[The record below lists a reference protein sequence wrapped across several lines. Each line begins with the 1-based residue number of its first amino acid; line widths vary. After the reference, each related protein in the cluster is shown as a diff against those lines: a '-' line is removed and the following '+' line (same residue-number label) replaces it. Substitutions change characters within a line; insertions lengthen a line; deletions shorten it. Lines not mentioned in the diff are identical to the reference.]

1 MRFGPFLLAAWL
13 MLCTP
18 FAAAGPRYTV
28 MQIAGPGSWASA
40 INSSGQL
47 TGTLVA
53 DGNAHA
59 FYYDGASLHDIGTLG
74 GASSTGQAINDSGTV
89 AGISEVD
96 NGASGFVYSGGT
108 LTALPAGLVFAYGIN
123 NANTVTGLAIFSTPA
138 GVESP
143 RAYTYDSGAGGSGTN
158 LGILPGY
165 DFPNPGTYG
174 LDINAAGHVVGQA
187 ITGTIADFPDKSF
200 LYRDGVMQ
208 ELGDFGD
215 RYGQASAIND
225 HDQITGGA
233 TTRTADNTRA
243 FLWEDGVVRYLG
255 ALTPNGASFA
265 YDINNTGQI
274 VGDAATAKGSGA
286 FLYDG
291 AAMLALDSLIDPA
304 AGWSIAVAYGINDF
318 QQIAAQ
324 ACRLDGCYAVRLDPI
339 PEPATAWMLAA
350 GILIPVL
357 RYARQRDPVGLV
369 PA

>member
-1 MRFGPFLLAAWL
+1 MRVGPFLLAAWL
-13 MLCTP
+13 MLCVP

-28 MQIAGPGSWASA
+28 TQIAGPDSWASA

-47 TGTLVA
+47 ASTLTA
-53 DGNAHA
+53 GGNFHA
-59 FYYDGASLHDIGTLG
+59 FYDDGASLHDIGTLG
-74 GASSTGQAINDSGTV
+74 GANSTGQAINDSGTV
-89 AGISEVD
+89 AGSSE
-96 NGASGFVYSGGT
+96 GALSGSGFVDAGGT
-108 LTALPAGLVFAYGIN
+108 LTALPSGLAFANGIN

-138 GVESP
+138 SAESP
-143 RAYTYDSGAGGSGTN
+143 RACTYDVGGGGSGTN
-158 LGILPGY
+158 LGVLPGY

-187 ITGTIADFPDKSF
+187 ITGTIADFADKSF
-200 LYRDGVMQ
+200 LYRDGVME

-225 HDQITGGA
+225 HDQIVGGA
-233 TTRTADNTRA
+233 TTRAADNTRA
-243 FLWEDGVVRYLG
+243 FLGEEGVVRYLG

-274 VGDAATAKGSGA
+274 VGDADTANGSGA

-304 AGWSIAVAYGINDF
+304 SDWSIAVAYGINDF

-324 ACRLDGCYAVRLDPI
+324 ACRLDDCYAVRRDPI
-339 PEPATAWMLAA
+339 APATT
-350 GILIPVL
+350 
-357 RYARQRDPVGLV
+357 
-369 PA
+369 